1 MAELS
6 VDDRMA
12 ALDEPV
18 PWNDAEDGDLVA
30 GFLAHVIGGR
40 YAATGEF
47 LLTLSIPA
55 EILDPHALMQS
66 QGMLT
71 WWEGFRA

>member
-1 MAELS
+1 MGEI
-6 VDDRMA
+6 DDRIA
-12 ALDEPV
+12 ALPDPVNWDEA
-18 PWNDAEDGDLVA
+18 DEGDMVA

-47 LLTLSIPA
+47 MLTLSIPS
-55 EILDPHALMQS
+55 EILDPHKLMQS